1 MKHFTNCKTPEEAK
15 TLYRKLARELHPDMK
30 SGNKEAFQEMKKQYR
45 DFLATSLSEKQ
56 KEYTNKID
64 FINYLKTFFKDN
76 PELMQVVI
84 KSIINS
90 DTIRNF
96 IKKNSDIIDTGISF
110 YNLLKQNK

>member
-1 MKHFTNCKTPEEAK
+1 MKYFIKCKTPEEAK
-15 TLYRKLARELHPDMK
+15 MLYRKLARELHPDMK
-30 SGNKEAFQEMKKQYR
+30 GGNKEAFQEMENQYR
-45 DFLATSLSEKQ
+45 DFLATSLNEKQ

-76 PELMQVVI
+76 PELMQVVV

-90 DTIRNF
+90 DSVRSF
-96 IKKNSDIIDTGISF
+96 INKNSDIIDTGISI